1 MAKVYVVT
9 RPGLLFKVFYAIEQT
24 VGKGC
29 PNQTDDV
36 ALVQFFLRAV
46 MEDDKKTY
54 QLPPGGPLSID
65 GIFGPQTLQHIE
77 SWQEQ
82 ESKVAAPM
90 NRPPL
95 DGQISPPSSGTF
107 VGTRSHTRYAI
118 ITFNTVYAGINGADK
133 HAALFNDPRCP
144 TKLLPSIFWSF

>member
-9 RPGLLFKVFYAIEQT
+9 RPGLLFKVFYTVEQA
-24 VGKGC
+24 VGRGC

-46 MEDDKKTY
+46 MEDDRRYKV
-54 QLPPGGPLSID
+54 PAGGPLSID
-65 GIFGPQTLQHIE
+65 GICGPQTILHIQ

-82 ESKVAAPM
+82 ENKIADPV

-95 DGQISPPSSGTF
+95 DGQISPPLSGTF
-107 VGTRSHTRYAI
+107 AGTRSHTRYAI
-118 ITFNTVYAGINGADK
+118 IAFNTIYAGLNGADK

-144 TKLLPSIFWSF
+144 TKLLPGIFWSF

>member
-9 RPGLLFKVFYAIEQT
+9 RPGMLFKVFYSIEQS

-46 MEDDKKTY
+46 MEDDNKSY
-54 QLPPGGPLSID
+54 QIPAGGPLSID
-65 GIFGPQTLQHIE
+65 GICGPQTIQHIR

-82 ESKVAAPM
+82 ENKLADPV

-95 DGQISPPSSGTF
+95 DGQISPPLSRSF
-107 VGTRSHTRYAI
+107 AGTRSHTRYAI
-118 ITFNTVYAGINGADK
+118 ISFNLIYAGINGADK
-133 HAALFNDPRCP
+133 HASLFNDPRCP
-144 TKLLPSIFWSF
+144 TKLLPAIFWSF

>member
-9 RPGLLFKVFYAIEQT
+9 RPGLLFKVFYTIEQT
-24 VGKGC
+24 VGRGC

-46 MEDDKKTY
+46 MEDDKKY
-54 QLPPGGPLSID
+54 KIPDGGPLSID
-65 GIFGPQTLQHIE
+65 GICGPQTIQHIQ

-82 ESKVAAPM
+82 ENKIADPL

-95 DGQISPPSSGTF
+95 DGQISAAVERHFRRDAFPHSLCDYHVQHHLRRHQRRGQAR
-107 VGTRSHTRYAI
+107 RS
-118 ITFNTVYAGINGADK
+118 V
-133 HAALFNDPRCP
+133 
-144 TKLLPSIFWSF
+144 